1 MLVGQRLPAVTMCD
15 NWAAFGRG
23 EDQTL
28 PMWREGKGLCGKQ
41 TEVHLTRERLQ
52 GALVVLLASLS
63 LWLSAELLFLN
74 AVVLPVMRGI
84 LAAAYRGEAHPLVN
98 LVFQRVATDAYK
110 IPLWMYQGKLA
121 LAYEA
126 MKIPALVLLVGTTVY
141 VWLSTRPRE
150 ARLAI
155 RNWPQRLAY
164 LVFCCLLLALL
175 VHAQLG
181 TYSRFMADDYYTAA
195 VAKARGI
202 FGATV
207 YWYLGWTG
215 RYSFNFL
222 VALEGALGPRVAYL
236 STAII
241 LLCWFAATTLALFQF
256 PLAQRKLPRICLS
269 ALLSAALMFS
279 TLQISPHLPQSL
291 YWLNGMSNVLPPLV
305 LLAAGLGILRKRLNH
320 EQPTKPSWV
329 WGLTAGVLSFVA
341 GGFSETFTVLQVS
354 TWILIMLAGVI
365 VDESRFK
372 NRLLPQAAPFL
383 LGSLAALAVVV
394 AAPGNSNR
402 MAVVGVHPTLM
413 ATAEIAWASTIEFVK
428 WSFSSWQ
435 RSLSLLAL
443 LLLSALVSAGFFGT
457 HLPSMEPTRI
467 KVRALVL
474 LPAATLVLLYSCF
487 VPAAYALGGSPPG
500 RNQIIPAFGL
510 VCAVA
515 YGGTII
521 GQLADS
527 ERRSPEGLAPR
538 ALFYVVAPCMLTLYL
553 LTTTQ
558 ATYTQLRQL
567 PAFALYASRWDAND
581 SRIRSA
587 LAEGANHVV
596 VVRIPENWAGMSDR
610 EINNDPSSAANIY
623 ASQYYGIEI
632 TAEGPSSE

>member
-1 MLVGQRLPAVTMCD
+1 MKRRGLQR
-15 NWAAFGRG
+15 
-23 EDQTL
+23 
-28 PMWREGKGLCGKQ
+28 GL
-41 TEVHLTRERLQ
+41 TI
-52 GALVVLLASLS
+52 LLATLS
-63 LWLSAELLFLN
+63 LWLFAELLFLN
-74 AVVLPVMRGI
+74 AVILPVMQRI
-84 LAAAYRGEAHPLVN
+84 LAAAYRGEANPLIN

-110 IPLWMYQGKLA
+110 TPLWMYQDKLA

-126 MKIPALVLLVGTTVY
+126 MKIPALVLVVGATVLA
-141 VWLSTRPRE
+141 WLSTRPRE
-150 ARLAI
+150 ARLTI

-181 TYSRFMADDYYTAA
+181 TYSRLMADDYYTAA
-195 VAKARGI
+195 IAKARGI

-222 VALEGALGPRVAYL
+222 VALEGALGPCVGSL
-236 STAII
+236 STAVI
-241 LLCWFAATTLALFQF
+241 LSGWFAATTLSLFQF
-256 PLAQRKLPRICLS
+256 PLAQRGLARICLS
-269 ALLSAALMFS
+269 ALLSAALIFS
-279 TLQISPHLPQSL
+279 TLQTSPHLPQSL

-305 LLAAGLGILRKRLNH
+305 LLVAGLGILRNRLAQ
-320 EQPTKPSWV
+320 EQPTRYGWV
-329 WGLTAGVLSFVA
+329 WGLTCGVLSFVA

-354 TWILIMLAGVI
+354 AWGLFLLAGI
-365 VDESRFK
+365 ICDRSRFRS
-372 NRLLPQAAPFL
+372 RLLPQAAPFL
-383 LGSLAALAVVV
+383 LGSLAALAVLV

-402 MAVVGVHPTLM
+402 LEITRPDLPLV
-413 ATAEIAWASTIEFVK
+413 ATVEVAWVSTFEFLK

-457 HLPSMEPTRI
+457 HLRSMEPTRI

-500 RNQIIPAFGL
+500 RNQIIPAFVL

-515 YGGTII
+515 YGGAII
-521 GQLADS
+521 GQLADP
-527 ERRSPEGLAPR
+527 ERRRLKGLAPR
-538 ALFYVVAPCMLTLYL
+538 PLFYLIAPCMLTLYL
-553 LTTTQ
+553 LTTIQ

-587 LAEGANHVV
+587 LAEGAHHVV

-610 EINNDPSSAANIY
+610 EINNDPSNAANIY